1 MPEDHADAV
10 IPVSASALEDHVRKL
25 AEEIGERH
33 VGRPHSLA
41 AARDYISRRC
51 QAEGYAVEVQA
62 YEAQGILCAN
72 LSITLPGVRWPDQIV
87 LVGAHY
93 DTVPGS
99 PGADDNASGVAG
111 LLELGRCL
119 AGCRPARTIR
129 LVAFVNEESP
139 FFFWDKMGS
148 AVYARAAR
156 QRGEDIRAMFSLEML
171 GCYQDEPRSQRYP
184 PFLGRGRPD
193 RGNFIAFVAN
203 IRSRRLLKHALA
215 AFKTCADFPV
225 EGTATFSWVPGVA
238 WSDHL
243 NFWRQGYSALMIT
256 DTAFFRYP
264 HYHSPRDTSE
274 KLDYHRMAAVVEGL
288 AGMLIRLVDDESL

>member
-1 MPEDHADAV
+1 MPADYVDVV
-10 IPVSASALEDHVRKL
+10 IPVSPSALEDHVRKL

-33 VGRPHSLA
+33 VGRPRSLA
-41 AARDYISRRC
+41 AARDYISGRW
-51 QAEGYAVEVQA
+51 QAEGLAVEAQT
-62 YEAQGILCAN
+62 YEAEGIPCAN
-72 LSITLPGVRWPDQIV
+72 LSVTLPGTRWPDQIV

-99 PGADDNASGVAG
+99 PGADDNASGVSA
-111 LLELGRCL
+111 LLELGRRL
-119 AGCRPARTIR
+119 AGYRSGRTIR
-129 LVAFVNEESP
+129 LAAFVNEESP

-171 GCYQDEPRSQRYP
+171 GCYRDEPRSQKYP

-203 IRSRRLLKHALA
+203 IRSRRLLKRALV
-215 AFKTCADFPV
+215 AFEACADFPV
-225 EGTATFSWVPGVA
+225 EGTATFSWVPGVS

-264 HYHSPRDTSE
+264 HYHSSQDTPE

>member
-1 MPEDHADAV
+1 MPADYVDVV
-10 IPVSASALEDHVRKL
+10 IPISPSALEDHVRKL

-33 VGRPHSLA
+33 VGRQRSLA
-41 AARDYISRRC
+41 AARDYISGRW
-51 QAEGYAVEVQA
+51 QAEGHAVEAQT
-62 YEAQGILCAN
+62 YEAEGISCAN
-72 LSITLPGVRWPDQIV
+72 LSVTLPGTRWPDQVV

-99 PGADDNASGVAG
+99 PGADDNASGVSA
-111 LLELGRCL
+111 LLELGRRL
-119 AGCRPARTIR
+119 AGYRPARTIR

-184 PFLGRGRPD
+184 PFLGRGRPHQ
-193 RGNFIAFVAN
+193 GNFIAFVAN

-225 EGTATFSWVPGVA
+225 EGTAT
-238 WSDHL
+238 
-243 NFWRQGYSALMIT
+243 
-256 DTAFFRYP
+256 
-264 HYHSPRDTSE
+264 
-274 KLDYHRMAAVVEGL
+274 
-288 AGMLIRLVDDESL
+288 